1 MSNFTD
7 SGVLFRNERKN
18 PGDNRPDYQGKINV
32 GGVEK
37 RLAAWIRKGKN
48 GKYMSL
54 KVSDFQQQTD
64 LTAGQQQQA
73 QQGPGERAAEA
84 YRDAAQPAK
93 GNDWPL
99 KRRPESDMDDEVP
112 F

>member
-1 MSNFTD
+1 MSDFTD
-7 SGVLFRNERKN
+7 SGVLFKNDRKER
-18 PGDNRPDYQGKINV
+18 DNQPDYTGKINV

-37 RLAAWIRKGKN
+37 RLAAWIKEGKN

-64 LTAGQQQQA
+64 LTASQQQQA
-73 QQGPGERAAEA
+73 QQGPGERAAE
-84 YRDAAQPAK
+84 QAK
-93 GNDWPL
+93 TQDHQAPL
-99 KRRPESDMDDEVP
+99 DDPSDTIP